1 MGFAQAVRSGL
12 TNAFTFEGR
21 ASRSE
26 FWYFVLFLVICA
38 VPAALADQLLIGK
51 PVFQVLVT
59 LATIVPYVS
68 VIVRRL
74 HDTGHSGW
82 FYWIALIPLIGV
94 CILIYWLCR
103 AGPTEPNQYG
113 SPRMFSAPLDS
124 SLAVQPT
131 INPAPEGVVL
141 TATFQGTSFHVDKT
155 RPVLRMGR
163 GRDND
168 LVVSDT
174 FASTTHAR
182 IECRGDRFY
191 LVDQSSNGTYV
202 GAPGMRDELVAKR
215 ETLLFGSGLIGLG
228 RSPATEPDRCVRF
241 GIQMQR

>member
-12 TNAFTFEGR
+12 INAFTFEGR

-38 VPAALADQLLIGK
+38 VPAALVDQLLIGK
-51 PVFQVLVT
+51 PVFQVLLT
-59 LATIVPYVS
+59 LATMVPYVS

-113 SPRMFSAPLDS
+113 SPRMSTAPFDS
-124 SLAVQPT
+124 IMQPAL
-131 INPAPEGVVL
+131 NPAPDGVLL
-141 TATFQGTSFHVDKT
+141 TATFQGTSFQVDKT
-155 RPVLRMGR
+155 RPLLRMGR

-174 FASTTHAR
+174 YASTTHAR

-202 GAPGMRDELVAKR
+202 GAQGMRDELVAKNPAIW
-215 ETLLFGSGLIGLG
+215 IGPDWPRKIPRHRT
-228 RSPATEPDRCVRF
+228 RSVRF